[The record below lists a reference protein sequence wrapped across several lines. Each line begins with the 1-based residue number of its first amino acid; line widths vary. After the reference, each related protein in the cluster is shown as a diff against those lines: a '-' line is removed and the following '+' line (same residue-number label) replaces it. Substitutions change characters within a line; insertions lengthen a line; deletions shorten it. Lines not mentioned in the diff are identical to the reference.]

1 MSIELRKTSV
11 KLYQRQY
18 EAIERIAK
26 NEGISVSDVIRDLI
40 DRSLT
45 ERVVEENT
53 DLIAHIVRKQVEVV
67 MKPHIERLAAL
78 SAKGGHMAARATF
91 LNVQALMDLV
101 PVENRKDVMAMYDS
115 ASKKATAYMTMPVEE
130 FKVQE

>member
-1 MSIELRKTSV
+1 
-11 KLYQRQY
+11 
-18 EAIERIAK
+18 
-26 NEGISVSDVIRDLI
+26 
-40 DRSLT
+40 
-45 ERVVEENT
+45 
-53 DLIAHIVRKQVEVV
+53 
-67 MKPHIERLAAL
+67 
-78 SAKGGHMAARATF
+78 MAARATF

>member
-26 NEGISVSDVIRDLI
+26 NEGMSVSDVIRDLI
-40 DRSLT
+40 DRALT

-53 DLIAHIVRKQVEVV
+53 DLIAHIVRNQVEVV

-101 PVENRKDVMAMYDS
+101 PVENRKDVRAMYDS
-115 ASKKATAYMTMPVEE
+115 ASKKAASYMTMPVEE

>member
-67 MKPHIERLAAL
+67 MKPHIE
-78 SAKGGHMAARATF
+78 
-91 LNVQALMDLV
+91 
-101 PVENRKDVMAMYDS
+101 
-115 ASKKATAYMTMPVEE
+115 
-130 FKVQE
+130 